1 MRTEHIDFYIQAI
14 LMAIAFYI
22 TIFTMMNIR
31 PRWKWLV
38 LPSFIIWVASDMW
51 IAYMHVHNIDAQK
64 IQTIKTIFMIQAI
77 LMFLMIFEA
86 SLWKIMTAIMMC
98 DFVCGLPFVIVTG
111 SEIQESGRIVL
122 KIAPDLPYLP
132 YGVGISFLLFLLTYK
147 LLKKQQSVRKSRLIF
162 R

>member
-1 MRTEHIDFYIQAI
+1 
-14 LMAIAFYI
+14 MAIAFYI

-111 SEIQESGRIVL
+111 KWENCFKNRTRSAVSSLWG
-122 KIAPDLPYLP
+122 
-132 YGVGISFLLFLLTYK
+132 GYK
-147 LLKKQQSVRKSRLIF
+147 FPFVPADI
-162 R
+162 